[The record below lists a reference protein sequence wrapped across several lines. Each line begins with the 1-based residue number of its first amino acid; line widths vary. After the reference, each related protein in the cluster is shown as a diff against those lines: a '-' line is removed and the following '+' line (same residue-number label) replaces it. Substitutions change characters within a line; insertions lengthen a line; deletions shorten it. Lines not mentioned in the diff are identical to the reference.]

1 MTRPRFEV
9 TEHVWPRPFCRPK
22 PSPLRVTGALLAL
35 AAVIGA
41 VAWIVG
47 WVR

>member
-1 MTRPRFEV
+1 VSRSGFPPPAN
-9 TEHVWPRPFCRPK
+9 WPRPFCRPK